1 MPTPPVTAHT
11 LAEALRSW
19 ADGLSAPIW
28 QDGPGLHIDTAT
40 ARRIRRIA
48 AAVERRIA
56 VDDPRLDTLT
66 PYAFV
71 HPRMADPY
79 IAFPVEVLAYIVTAP
94 RRCPPGRWLDGL
106 VAAVENA
113 PRLTEDEIGQVQ
125 NAITLA
131 AELEAGGAVPVRDV
145 DEQGRPVLR
154 YTRGGD
160 R

>member
-1 MPTPPVTAHT
+1 MPTPLVNPHT
-11 LAEALRSW
+11 LAQALRSW
-19 ADGLSAPIW
+19 ADGLAAPIW
-28 QDGPGLHIDTAT
+28 QGGPGLHIDTAT
-40 ARRIRRIA
+40 ARRIHRIA

-56 VDDPRLDTLT
+56 ADDPRLDILT

-79 IAFPVEVLAYIVTAP
+79 LAFPVEVLAYIITAP
-94 RRCPPGRWLDGL
+94 RRWHPDRWLDGL
-106 VAAVENA
+106 AEAVENA

-125 NAITLA
+125 NAITAA

-154 YTRGGD
+154 YTRGGE